1 MELFLLWDSLYFYI
15 GLDLELNP
23 ESCNERYN
31 EEDKISEQAYRWEGE
46 FSLQFSKEYELDYLG
61 EEEHQIEVAE
71 YVDHKEGVV
80 DGLYVFLHTAEC
92 FIKILD
98 RLLNLNWLIW
108 IHQYLGVSYSSLW
121 GIS

>member
-1 MELFLLWDSLYFYI
+1 MELFLLWDALYFYI
-15 GLDLELNP
+15 GLDVELNP

-31 EEDKISEQAYRWEGE
+31 KEDKISEQAYRWEEE
-46 FSLQFSKEYELDYLG
+46 FSIQFSKEYELDYLG

-98 RLLNLNWLIW
+98 RLLNLNRLIW
-108 IHQYLGVSYSSLW
+108 IH
-121 GIS
+121 

>member
-1 MELFLLWDSLYFYI
+1 MGRGI
-15 GLDLELNP
+15 
-23 ESCNERYN
+23 
-31 EEDKISEQAYRWEGE
+31 
-46 FSLQFSKEYELDYLG
+46 FSPVSKEYELDYLG

-98 RLLNLNWLIW
+98 RLLNLNWLI
-108 IHQYLGVSYSSLW
+108 
-121 GIS
+121 